1 MHVKILI
8 LIVYIFNYQANTLF
22 YENMRNDFKKSFLV
36 RQAKE
41 HRRYKLFLLQK
52 LVFILRE

>member
-22 YENMRNDFKKSFLV
+22 YENMRNDFKKIVSSATS
-36 RQAKE
+36 QGA
-41 HRRYKLFLLQK
+41 
-52 LVFILRE
+52 